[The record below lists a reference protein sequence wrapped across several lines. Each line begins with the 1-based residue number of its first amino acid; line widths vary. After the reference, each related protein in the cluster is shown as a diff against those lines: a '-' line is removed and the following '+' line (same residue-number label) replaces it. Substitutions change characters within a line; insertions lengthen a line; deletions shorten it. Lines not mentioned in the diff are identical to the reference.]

1 VNSDTTLERIDET
14 LTYHS
19 AGLGVD
25 VTVPVEGRTAADEIE
40 AVLLVRL
47 EPWQRHLIEEAVHD
61 RFAALTQ
68 QFQVAANKVYRLS
81 GTIQFGVSAMGAY
94 FDEMSDRADRRRARL
109 RRMHRMYRSRR

>member
-1 VNSDTTLERIDET
+1 MNSDTTLERIDET

-81 GTIQFGVSAMGAY
+81 GTIQFGGERDGSLLRRDVRQG
-94 FDEMSDRADRRRARL
+94 DRRRARL